1 MRPAKLFRAAGRIN
15 TACSD
20 CRLFVR
26 GCSFACRLH
35 QHGNPKAVE
44 KSCLI
49 KQPQQTLLPYKMFLL
64 FHSTIGFFIDR
75 KDKMTS
81 QKTEVT
87 GVELLKRVVDDALFG
102 GFNQEAVV
110 NQCLQMAESMP
121 GMAAT
126 TAVLLTLAQKK
137 LPDQEIISQARTE
150 IKQSK
155 AA

>member
-1 MRPAKLFRAAGRIN
+1 MN
-15 TACSD
+15 
-20 CRLFVR
+20 
-26 GCSFACRLH
+26 
-35 QHGNPKAVE
+35 
-44 KSCLI
+44 
-49 KQPQQTLLPYKMFLL
+49 
-64 FHSTIGFFIDR
+64 
-75 KDKMTS
+75 S

-102 GFNQEAVV
+102 GFAQEAVV

-150 IKQSK
+150 IQQTK